1 MKNSRE
7 IEQLSLYLDGQLDES
22 ESKRLETRL
31 TADLELASVLND
43 IRLARGILRSLPARK
58 APRNFTL
65 TRKMAGIK
73 PPLPRAYP
81 FFRFSTAFATI
92 LLMLTFAANSLPR
105 MSFGFG
111 AAAPA
116 VESANGIG
124 GGGGCEEPCQ
134 ESFQAAA
141 TEAPA
146 VATEAPAVEA
156 PVVATEAPVATE
168 PPAFAEAPPVETAV
182 QSTLA
187 AETAR
192 EESPS
197 LDAMQTPKEAETESA
212 IQDQPT
218 LRAKRESVIPI
229 AWQVILLVVIA
240 LSILMMWLMQK
251 SASRKWQ

>member
-1 MKNSRE
+1 MKNFHE
-7 IEQLSLYLDGQLDES
+7 IELLSLYLDGQLNES

-31 TADLELASVLND
+31 AADLELASVLND
-43 IRLARGILRSLPARK
+43 IRLARGILRSLPSRK

-65 TRKMAGIK
+65 TRSMAGIK
-73 PPLPRAYP
+73 PPLPRAYS
-81 FFRFSTAFATI
+81 FFRFSTTFATI
-92 LLMLTFAANSLPR
+92 LLMLTFAANSLPQ

-116 VESANGIG
+116 VAPVDGI
-124 GGGGCEEPCQ
+124 GGGGCEEPCG

-141 TEAPA
+141 TEAP
-146 VATEAPAVEA
+146 VA
-156 PVVATEAPVATE
+156 ATEAPVATE
-168 PPAFAEAPPVETAV
+168 APAFAEAPPVETAT
-182 QSTLA
+182 QSTLE

-192 EESPS
+192 EEDPS

-218 LRAKRESVIPI
+218 VQAKREGVIPI

-240 LSILMMWLMQK
+240 LSILMMWVLRK
-251 SASRKWQ
+251 SAARKWQ

>member
-1 MKNSRE
+1 MKNFRE
-7 IEQLSLYLDGQLDES
+7 IELLSLYLDGQLDES

-73 PPLPRAYP
+73 PPMPRAYS
-81 FFRFSTAFATI
+81 FFRFSTTFATI

-116 VESANGIG
+116 AEPANGIG
-124 GGGGCEEPCQ
+124 GGGGCEEPCG

-146 VATEAPAVEA
+146 VEAPLAV
-156 PVVATEAPVATE
+156 TEAPVATE
-168 PPAFAEAPPVETAV
+168 PPSFAEAPPAETAT

-192 EESPS
+192 EESLP
-197 LDAMQTPKEAETESA
+197 LDSMQTPKEAETESA

-218 LRAKRESVIPI
+218 VRAKRESVIPI

-240 LSILMMWLMQK
+240 LSILMMWVMQK
-251 SASRKWQ
+251 SAARKWQ

>member
-1 MKNSRE
+1 MKNFRE
-7 IEQLSLYLDGQLDES
+7 IELLSLYLDGQLNES

-31 TADLELASVLND
+31 AADLELASVLND
-43 IRLARGILRSLPARK
+43 IRLARGILRGLPSRK

-65 TRKMAGIK
+65 TRSMAGIK
-73 PPLPRAYP
+73 PPLPRAYS
-81 FFRFSTAFATI
+81 FFRFSTTFATI
-92 LLMLTFAANSLPR
+92 LLMLTFAANSLPQ

-116 VESANGIG
+116 VAPVDGI
-124 GGGGCEEPCQ
+124 GGGGCEEPCG

-141 TEAPA
+141 TEAP
-146 VATEAPAVEA
+146 VA
-156 PVVATEAPVATE
+156 ATEAPVATE
-168 PPAFAEAPPVETAV
+168 APAIAEAPPAETAT
-182 QSTLA
+182 QSTLE

-192 EESPS
+192 EEDPS

-218 LRAKRESVIPI
+218 VQAKREGVIPI

-240 LSILMMWLMQK
+240 LSILMMWVLRK
-251 SASRKWQ
+251 SAARKWQ

>member
-1 MKNSRE
+1 MKNFHE
-7 IEQLSLYLDGQLDES
+7 IELLSLYLDGQLNES

-31 TADLELASVLND
+31 AADLELASVLND
-43 IRLARGILRSLPARK
+43 IRLARGILRGLPSRK

-65 TRKMAGIK
+65 TRSMAGIK
-73 PPLPRAYP
+73 PPLPRAYS
-81 FFRFSTAFATI
+81 FFRFSTTFATI
-92 LLMLTFAANSLPR
+92 LLMLTFAANSLPQ

-116 VESANGIG
+116 VAPVDGI
-124 GGGGCEEPCQ
+124 GGGGCEEPCG

-141 TEAPA
+141 TEAP
-146 VATEAPAVEA
+146 VA
-156 PVVATEAPVATE
+156 ATEAPVATE
-168 PPAFAEAPPVETAV
+168 APAFAEAPPVETAT
-182 QSTLA
+182 QSTLE

-192 EESPS
+192 EEDPS

-218 LRAKRESVIPI
+218 VQAKREGVIPI

-240 LSILMMWLMQK
+240 LSILMMWVLRK
-251 SASRKWQ
+251 SAARKWQ